1 MRLDHLLS
9 KEQLPTGLVPVVQ
22 SPVCPRVWGS
32 GCSRVEHR
40 LLDADLVSLTST
52 SRQLPSRGVADPPR
66 RVWQWNVGDGGAVS
80 DTLLGPEG
88 SDDTCRPPVLFPGV
102 VARVGWFF
110 LVGGPCRDRDGVVV
124 GVGCRLYFE
133 NFTVDASIFVV
144 SSF

>member
-1 MRLDHLLS
+1 M
-9 KEQLPTGLVPVVQ
+9 GLEPAVQ

-40 LLDADLVSLTST
+40 LFGAFLVVTHKYKSSSFGGWAVERGGGPGGCLT
-52 SRQLPSRGVADPPR
+52 RC
-66 RVWQWNVGDGGAVS
+66 W
-80 DTLLGPEG
+80 
-88 SDDTCRPPVLFPGV
+88 VLKDRTTHAGPGV
-102 VARVGWFF
+102 DPGLWCVPAGFF
-110 LVGGPCRDRDGVVV
+110 WSWAPPIMRASLVW